1 LVGREE
7 TLLNDAQRLKQDLA
21 EEMVEQYEEGR
32 MSRRHMLKTVGQILG
47 VTVVSPTLLASL
59 GCSTPEAGDEE
70 QEAAPVTESGTSG
83 VTMEPDDPDIEAHG
97 SPANGAR
104 LVARAWDDPAFKS
117 RLLSDT
123 KAAAAELGIDTSGPI
138 EFVTV
143 ENTLQVHNLIVCTL
157 CSCYPKAILGSPPDW
172 YTSDNY
178 RSRALL
184 EPRAVLREFGFDPGD
199 NVKIAVHDSTYE
211 IRYMVLPMR
220 PPGTKRMSQEELT
233 QLVTRDCLIGVEIP

>member
-1 LVGREE
+1 LH
-7 TLLNDAQRLKQDLA
+7 DSQRLKRNLA
-21 EEMVEQYEEGR
+21 QEMVEQYEEGR

-70 QEAAPVTESGTSG
+70 QEAAPVSESGTSG
-83 VTMEPDDPDIEAHG
+83 VTLEPGDPDIKAHG
-97 SPANGAR
+97 SPANGSK
-104 LVARAWDDPAFKS
+104 LVARAWVDPAFKF

-123 KAAAAELGIDTSGPI
+123 KAAAAELGIDTSEPL

-143 ENTLQVHNLIVCTL
+143 ENTPQVHNLIVCTL
-157 CSCYPKAILGSPPDW
+157 CSCYPEAILGAAPEW
-172 YTSDNY
+172 YESDNY

-184 EPRAVLREFGFDPGD
+184 DPRALIGEFGFDPGD
-199 NVKIAVHDSTYE
+199 DVKIAVHDSTYE

-220 PPGTKRMSQEELT
+220 PPGTEDMSEEELT
-233 QLVTRDCLIGVEIP
+233 RLVTRDCLIGVKVPQEPTLVT